1 MTVGYDLAGKSLNY
15 HPCKD
20 WI

>member
-1 MTVGYDLAGKSLNY
+1 MTVGYDLAGESPNY